1 VEWLEKNVKLIIQIP
16 CHNEEQTLPI
26 TLANLPKSI
35 PGVDAIETL
44 IIDDGSTDRTVEVA
58 QAHKVNHIVQLTNQ
72 MGLARAF
79 MAGIDAS
86 LKLGADII
94 VNTDGDNQYNGQ
106 DVVLLVQPILEKT
119 AHMVIG
125 DRNTDS
131 IPHFSP
137 FKKRLQ
143 KIGSWVVRQLSNTNI
158 PDVTSGFRAYSKDA
172 ALQLNVVSNFS
183 YTLETIILAGNK
195 NIAMT
200 YVPVRTN
207 PKLRESRLFSSIANY
222 LTRSGSTM
230 IRVYTM
236 YRPLKVFT
244 ILGLVLLG
252 SGFFLS
258 LRFIIS
264 FIEDPTISRH
274 IQSLT
279 VALSLSVIGFVTL
292 LMGMMTDLISANRR
306 LIEETL
312 YRIKKMELELLQK
325 KKEKKVDQRKRNTRS
340 Q

>member
-119 AHMVIG
+119 AHM
-125 DRNTDS
+125 
-131 IPHFSP
+131 
-137 FKKRLQ
+137 

>member
-1 VEWLEKNVKLIIQIP
+1 MKLIIQIP

-26 TLANLPKSI
+26 TLSCLPDSI
-35 PGVDAIETL
+35 PGVDEIETL

-58 QAHKVNHIVQLTNQ
+58 QENKVNHIIRLTNQ

-94 VNTDGDNQYNGQ
+94 VNTDGDNQYNGE
-106 DVVLLVQPILEKT
+106 DIVLLVRPILEDT

-137 FKKRLQ
+137 LKKRLQ
-143 KIGSWVVRQLSNTNI
+143 KVGSWVVRQLSNTNI

-172 ALQLNVVSNFS
+172 ALRLNVISNFS

-195 NIAMT
+195 NIAIT
-200 YVPVRTN
+200 SVPVRTN
-207 PKLRESRLFSSIANY
+207 PKLRESRLFRSIRNY
-222 LTRSGSTM
+222 MMRSGSTM

-244 ILGLVLLG
+244 ILGLLLLG
-252 SGFFLS
+252 SGLLLS
-258 LRFIIS
+258 LRFVIS
-264 FIEDPTISRH
+264 FLQDPTISRH
-274 IQSLT
+274 IQSLI
-279 VALSLSVIGFVTL
+279 VALSLSIVGFITL
-292 LMGMMTDLISANRR
+292 IMGMITDLVSANRR
-306 LIEETL
+306 LIEDSL
-312 YRIKKMELELLQK
+312 YRIKKMELELLH
-325 KKEKKVDQRKRNTRS
+325 KKEVKKTDPRKKGMRS